1 MPALRV
7 LTASEQVANYLREE
21 IRNGTWRETMPGG
34 DRLARELS
42 VGRNTIDAALRKLEE
57 DGTLLTEGGGRR
69 RKIMP
74 LAHLATRPLQVRLLP
89 YSDEDP
95 TSSTW
100 QDVLQRVRAAGHVA
114 EFADQSVSKLTRDLR
129 RLERVVNKSPGHSW
143 VVIGGS
149 RELLSWFAE
158 NQVSVFAM
166 AGRMRG
172 VPIAGVKPD
181 KIAAQTLALRRLVE
195 LGHRRIVRV
204 LLPDRVTP
212 TLGFPEQ
219 AFIDE
224 LEALGISTGPYHLAV
239 WDGTLRGFHERL
251 DALFRHTPP
260 TAIFLDAS
268 SLFIAAQNYL
278 ARRGILAPEHVSLI
292 SMDPDPYFDLL
303 DPAPTHISW
312 TFEDLSR
319 RVVRWLDNVARGKED
334 TRQTFTKAQFIEG
347 GTIRPVSIGKSG

>member
-7 LTASEQVANYLREE
+7 LTASEQVANHLREE

-57 DGTLLTEGGGRR
+57 EGTLLPEGGGRR

-74 LAHLATRPLQVRLLP
+74 MAHAATRPLRVCLLP
-89 YSDEDP
+89 YTDED
-95 TSSTW
+95 TVNSAW
-100 QDVLQRVRAAGHVA
+100 QDVLQRVRAAGHTADFA
-114 EFADQSVSKLTRDLR
+114 EQSVSSLSRDLR
-129 RLERVVNKSPGHSW
+129 RLKRLVNNSPADAW

-149 RELLSWFAE
+149 RELLGWFAE
-158 NQVSVFAM
+158 NQVTAFAM

-195 LGHRRIVRV
+195 LGHRRIVRMT
-204 LLPDRVTP
+204 LPDRVTP

-224 LEALGISTGPYHLAV
+224 LKALGISTGPYNLPV
-239 WDGTLRGFHERL
+239 WDGTLKGFHERL
-251 DALFRHTPP
+251 DALFRLTPP

-268 SLFIAAQNYL
+268 ALFIAAQNYL

-303 DPAPTHISW
+303 DPAPTHIQW

-319 RVVRWLDNVARGKED
+319 RAVRWLDKVARGKQD
-334 TRQTFTKAQFIEG
+334 MRQKFTKARFIEG
-347 GTIRPVSIGKSG
+347 GTIGPAR